1 MASTTATRLP
11 LDVSFYQNN
20 IDADT
25 IFCKTLL
32 EALADG
38 TKDAAEAAHDLD
50 AWVTGEST
58 RQLEELRSRP
68 GVIEKTAYGTVSRA
82 NTPNASGYVEH
93 FFKGFPSLGT
103 IFAPHE
109 AGQTRLIAF
118 LEALMA
124 IPLHQ
129 APETFT
135 NTTNLEE
142 VESISLWP
150 RGVIDPDTF
159 RVHAAKI
166 DCVGSGLEV
175 LGSEAFLGWR
185 NYQSALARITMTGF
199 SDCSF
204 LCGLRG
210 ILPKG
215 KKYSLPTPKVQEGIR
230 PADMG
235 FRIQAA
241 VQWLLEPDEAC
252 WVYVQCSKKEKT
264 DKDNPR
270 DTWSK
275 ENWVIWKAQLAFYRD
290 NDLVEPS
297 ARDAARQALERMIEV
312 EA

>member
-1 MASTTATRLP
+1 MSRNMASTTATRLP

-159 RVHAAKI
+159 RVHAASK
-166 DCVGSGLEV
+166 
-175 LGSEAFLGWR
+175 
-185 NYQSALARITMTGF
+185 SASWPPTIFAA
-199 SDCSF
+199 
-204 LCGLRG
+204 
-210 ILPKG
+210 
-215 KKYSLPTPKVQEGIR
+215 SL
-230 PADMG
+230 
-235 FRIQAA
+235 
-241 VQWLLEPDEAC
+241 
-252 WVYVQCSKKEKT
+252 
-264 DKDNPR
+264 
-270 DTWSK
+270 
-275 ENWVIWKAQLAFYRD
+275 
-290 NDLVEPS
+290 
-297 ARDAARQALERMIEV
+297 
-312 EA
+312 